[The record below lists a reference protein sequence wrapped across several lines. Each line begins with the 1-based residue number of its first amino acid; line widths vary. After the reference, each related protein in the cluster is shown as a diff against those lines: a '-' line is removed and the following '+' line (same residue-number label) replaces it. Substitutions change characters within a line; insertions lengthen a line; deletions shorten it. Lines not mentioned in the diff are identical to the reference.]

1 MKKTTFLLLAV
12 VLMSALLSV
21 IVLAGNEI
29 KDFSKLVIYIKNK
42 EYDKKYVYQKDGEI
56 YTSLDNLSKA
66 LNFKYV
72 YEKSEAK
79 LYVNGE
85 EYKGVYNVKGDK
97 VYVSLKGMCESI
109 GYYTNYNNSSNIMD
123 ISSKPISTIT
133 TQATPQANTIPYTG
147 NTGGQTGG
155 GSGTIVPGRGIDGLI
170 YVGTNLSDARATMG
184 QEIGAM
190 NLNDKTKMYMFGE
203 NGELALFV
211 QADGI
216 VRMIM
221 VTSPKYRTAN
231 GISIG
236 ASMQQVEANYGK
248 QYFIQDSGA
257 YGNKSNMNAIAY
269 PNGIVFLVD
278 KTTQKVTFIAVFSL
292 SYPL

>member
-1 MKKTTFLLLAV
+1 MKKSTLLLLAV
-12 VLMSALLSV
+12 IIMSILLPV
-21 IVLAGNEI
+21 IVLADNEI

-42 EYDKKYVYQKDGEI
+42 EYNKKSVYQKDGEL
-56 YTSLDNLSKA
+56 YTSLDSLSKA

-85 EYKGVYNVKGDK
+85 EYKGVYSVKGDK
-97 VYVSLKGMCESI
+97 VYASLKGICESL
-109 GYYTNYNNSSNIMD
+109 GYYTNYNASSHIMD

-133 TQATPQANTIPYTG
+133 TQSTPQANTIPYTG
-147 NTGGQTGG
+147 HTGGQTGAG
-155 GSGTIVPGRGIDGLI
+155 GTIVPGSGIQGKV
-170 YVGTNLSDARATMG
+170 YVGTNLSDARATLG
-184 QEIGAM
+184 EELGAM
-190 NLNDKTKMYMFGE
+190 NLNEKTKMYMFGQ
-203 NGELALFV
+203 NGEIALFV

-221 VTSPKYRTAN
+221 VTSPGYKTTN

-236 ASMQQVEANYGK
+236 ASMEEVVATYGN
-248 QYFIQDSGA
+248 QYFTKDGGSF
-257 YGNKSNMNAIAY
+257 GNKSNMTAMAY

-278 KTTQKVTFIAVFSL
+278 NTSKKVSYIAVFSL
-292 SYPL
+292 NYPL

>member
-1 MKKTTFLLLAV
+1 MKKLTFLLLAV
-12 VLMSALLSV
+12 VFMSALLSI

-29 KDFSKLVIYIKNK
+29 KDFSKLVIYIKNR

-56 YTSLDNLSKA
+56 YTSLDSLSKA

-109 GYYTNYNNSSNIMD
+109 GYYTNYNSSSNIMD

-133 TQATPQANTIPYTG
+133 TQATPQANTIPYRD
-147 NTGGQTGG
+147 TGGQTGG
-155 GSGTIVPGRGIDGLI
+155 SGIIVPGRGVEGVV
-170 YVGTNLSDARATMG
+170 YVGTNLSDVRAKMG
-184 QEIGAM
+184 QELGAM
-190 NLNDKTKMYMFGE
+190 NLNEKTKMYMFGP
-203 NGELALFV
+203 NGEFGLFV

-221 VTSPKYRTAN
+221 VTSPNYKTAN
-231 GISIG
+231 GITIG
-236 ASMQQVEANYGK
+236 ASMQQVEAKYGN

-257 YGNKSNMNAIAY
+257 YGNKSNMTAVAY
-269 PNGIVFLVD
+269 PDGIVFLMD
-278 KTTQKVTFIAVFSL
+278 KTTQTVTFIAVFSL

>member
-1 MKKTTFLLLAV
+1 MKKLSFMLSAAIILSILLTVIALAD
-12 VLMSALLSV
+12 
-21 IVLAGNEI
+21 NEI

-42 EYDKKYVYQKDGEI
+42 EYNKKYVYQKDGEL
-56 YTSLDNLSKA
+56 YTSLDSLSKA

-97 VYVSLKGMCESI
+97 VYVSLKGMCESL
-109 GYYTNYNNSSNIMD
+109 GYYTNYNASSNIMD

-147 NTGGQTGG
+147 NTGYQSG
-155 GSGTIVPGRGIDGLI
+155 GSGIIVPGSGIQGKV
-170 YVGTNLSDARATMG
+170 YVGTNLNDARASLGEELGT
-184 QEIGAM
+184 M
-190 NLNDKTKMYMFGE
+190 NLNDKTRMYMFGA
-203 NGELALFV
+203 NGDIALFV
-211 QADGI
+211 QSDGI

-221 VTSPKYRTAN
+221 VTTPGYKTAN
-231 GISIG
+231 GIAIG
-236 ASMQQVEANYGK
+236 ASMQDVVSTYGN
-248 QYFIQDSGA
+248 QYFTKDSGSF
-257 YGNKSNMNAIAY
+257 GNKSNMTAIAY

-278 KTTQKVTFIAVFSL
+278 NTTQRVSFIAVFSL
-292 SYPL
+292 NYPL

>member
-1 MKKTTFLLLAV
+1 M
-12 VLMSALLSV
+12 
-21 IVLAGNEI
+21 
-29 KDFSKLVIYIKNK
+29 
-42 EYDKKYVYQKDGEI
+42 
-56 YTSLDNLSKA
+56 
-66 LNFKYV
+66 
-72 YEKSEAK
+72 
-79 LYVNGE
+79 NGE

-97 VYVSLKGMCESI
+97 VYVSLKGMCETL
-109 GYYTNYNNSSNIMD
+109 GYYTNYNASSNIMD

-155 GSGTIVPGRGIDGLI
+155 SGTITPGRGVDGVV
-170 YVGTNLSDARATMG
+170 YVGTKLSDARASLG
-184 QEIGAM
+184 QEIGAV
-190 NLNDKTKMYMFGE
+190 NLNDTTKMYMFGPQ
-203 NGELALFV
+203 GEFGLFV
-211 QADGI
+211 KSDGI
-216 VRMIM
+216 IRMIM
-221 VTSPKYRTAN
+221 VTSPNYRTTN
-231 GISIG
+231 GITIG
-236 ASMQQVEANYGK
+236 ASMQQVEASYGK

>member
-1 MKKTTFLLLAV
+1 LLAII
-12 VLMSALLSV
+12 MSILLPV
-21 IVLAGNEI
+21 IVLADNEI

-42 EYDKKYVYQKDGEI
+42 EYNKKYVHQKDGEL
-56 YTSLDNLSKA
+56 YTSLDSLSKA

-97 VYVSLKGMCESI
+97 VYVSLKGICESL
-109 GYYTNYNNSSNIMD
+109 GYYTNYNASSNIMD

-147 NTGGQTGG
+147 NTGFQT
-155 GSGTIVPGRGIDGLI
+155 GSGTIVPGSGIQGKV
-170 YVGTNLSDARATMG
+170 YVGTTLSDARATLG
-184 QEIGAM
+184 EELGAM
-190 NLNDKTKMYMFGE
+190 NLNDTTKMYMFGQ
-203 NGELALFV
+203 NGDIALFV
-211 QADGI
+211 QSDGI

-221 VTSPKYRTAN
+221 VTNPGYKTTN

-236 ASMQQVEANYGK
+236 ASMDDVVA
-248 QYFIQDSGA
+248 A
-257 YGNKSNMNAIAY
+257 YGNQYFTKDGGNFGNKNNMTAMAY

-278 KTTQKVTFIAVFSL
+278 NTSHKVSYIAVFSL
-292 SYPL
+292 NYPL